1 MEPPPVPPIPHRF
14 AAFTSFPVNPIPQHL
29 PALPV
34 RPTIQPFAFEQLNQR
49 QQPQA
54 GPSNHHPVPYP
65 RNGTAPFAAPP
76 SHHTPVM
83 GLGGALISSNNSR
96 AQQEAAAARLAHMR
110 NAQLRRRQNAW
121 LHADV
126 DDFLLRNPEDD
137 HGPQIRRWVDAQ
149 QENLLRLY
157 HRLRGREAPSP
168 PKYLQSYTHPG
179 EAEPGF
185 TPDFAPNAS
194 DEGSPRDR
202 RFPATSANAPIIID
216 DDDEVTMAFEARSL
230 APAASSSSSS
240 AIAKTEMSAESGKL
254 SVRLVCARCLD
265 PLLVNE
271 SLGPDDNGRRVWA
284 LRCGHMID
292 EKCLNEIGQPEEEP
306 EPEVQAPSSVP
317 DRKGKGKA
325 KAKHR
330 ASYGEAAVRGVDTA
344 TNSIRSRLR
353 SAAVGGVASTSSAPV
368 VSSSSP
374 THSAARPSKRR
385 RAAAAAVRKIEAE
398 FEWKCPVPSCGLL
411 HASVKIDGKWG
422 PEQEGKIGTA
432 SESLNMVNYAKVK
445 PRGAIPV
452 FA

>member
-1 MEPPPVPPIPHRF
+1 MEPPPVPPIPPRF
-14 AAFTSFPVNPIPQHL
+14 AAYTSFPVNPIPQHL
-29 PALPV
+29 PAPPV
-34 RPTIQPFAFEQLNQR
+34 RPTIQPFAFERQLNQR

-54 GPSNHHPVPYP
+54 GPSNHQQVPYP
-65 RNGTAPFAAPP
+65 RSAAAPFAAPP

-110 NAQLRRRQNAW
+110 NAQLRRRSNA
-121 LHADV
+121 LLNSNV
-126 DDFLLRNPEDD
+126 DDFLLRDQEDD
-137 HGPQIRRWVDAQ
+137 HGPHIRRWIDAQ
-149 QENLLRLY
+149 QEQLLRLY
-157 HRLRGREAPSP
+157 HRLRGREAPP
-168 PKYLQSYTHPG
+168 PKYLHIYTHPR
-179 EAEPGF
+179 ETEPGF

-216 DDDEVTMAFEARSL
+216 DDDEVSMTFAARPL
-230 APAASSSSSS
+230 ASAAASSSSSSS
-240 AIAKTEMSAESGKL
+240 AIAKMETSESRKL
-254 SVRLVCARCLD
+254 SVLLVCARCLD

-292 EKCLNEIGQPEEEP
+292 EKCLNEIGQPEEP
-306 EPEVQAPSSVP
+306 EPEVQTPSSVT

-330 ASYGEAAVRGVDTA
+330 ASYGEAAVRGVDTT

-353 SAAVGGVASTSSAPV
+353 SAAASGAASTFSASAVP
-368 VSSSSP
+368 SSSHTPSP
-374 THSAARPSKRR
+374 ARPLKRR
-385 RAAAAAVRKIEAE
+385 RAAAAVRKIEAE
-398 FEWKCPVPSCGLL
+398 FEWRCPVPSCGLV

-422 PEQEGKIGTA
+422 PEQEGKIGIT
-432 SESLNMVNYAKVK
+432 SESLNTVNSAKAK